1 MLLHG
6 FFDKL
11 TGKNKEAWK
20 EGRIRGTAV
29 LVKQAVL
36 DIGDFTAS
44 VLDGVHNILGKDDG
58 VSFLLVSATA
68 PDPSKHAVPLPFFFL
83 LHLARRRRSR
93 NVRCG
98 AAA

>member
-68 PDPSKHAVPLPFFFL
+68 PDPSKRSLPLSSSCIACSCISP
-83 LHLARRRRSR
+83 
-93 NVRCG
+93 G
-98 AAA
+98 AAAA

>member
-11 TGKNKEAWK
+11 TGKNKEALK

-68 PDPSKHAVPLPFFFL
+68 PDPSKRSRPLFFLLHRL

-93 NVRCG
+93 NVR
-98 AAA
+98 A